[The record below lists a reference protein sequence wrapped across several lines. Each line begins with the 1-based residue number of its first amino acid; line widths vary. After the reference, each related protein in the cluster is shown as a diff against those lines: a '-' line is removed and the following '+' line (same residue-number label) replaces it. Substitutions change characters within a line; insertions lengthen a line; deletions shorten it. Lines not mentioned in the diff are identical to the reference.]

1 RGQSLGGMR
10 SPVRHL
16 GGAIAAMVVD
26 QDDRPPAAIVLREQ
40 RSDAGADAVRLVARR
55 HHGGDPRPCR
65 ELCCAPIV
73 ALAAAPKGAAGEQQ
87 IEPDR
92 KRNRSDSYHASKASA
107 RPLAWPP
114 SREAPPN
121 GSVKTIQHIQ

>member
-1 RGQSLGGMR
+1 IRNPAR
-10 SPVRHL
+10 RF
-16 GGAIAAMVVD
+16 GGAIAAIVVD

-65 ELCCAPIV
+65 ELRCAPIV
-73 ALAAAPKGAAGEQQ
+73 ALAAAPKGAAGAHP

-92 KRNRSDSYHASKASA
+92 KRNRNNSYHASETSA
-107 RPLAWPP
+107 LPLAWPP
-114 SREAPPN
+114 SR
-121 GSVKTIQHIQ
+121 T